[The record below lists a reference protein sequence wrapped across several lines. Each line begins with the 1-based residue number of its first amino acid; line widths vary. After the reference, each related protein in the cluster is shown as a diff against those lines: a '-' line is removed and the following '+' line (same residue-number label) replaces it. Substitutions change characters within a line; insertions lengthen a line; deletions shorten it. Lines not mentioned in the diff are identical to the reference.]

1 MSFKGTTKKIISY
14 FLPYQ
19 KNNLQTFTENPEK
32 IIEIFEKFSK
42 GVNNYNIEQF
52 NSFDKYLLALAQNE
66 NEKNI
71 ANLISNS
78 ISISTFISMAK
89 ISDFPIVNFVNTN
102 FNHFILNNENIPD
115 LGFILFKTG
124 KNMNSKTKFENWIIF
139 IDNSSKLK
147 AENLKDLISK
157 IYQAIRK
164 FLTAG
169 KAGENGMKLNEEN
182 CYNPPVD
189 AMNDIFK
196 LMENIINETGEND
209 KIYLGIDCNANNFYS
224 DENKTYEMDGF
235 KKPPETEELINFY
248 VKLCQDHPM
257 LKYLEDPLGDGDL
270 MGWKKMLDKFKEE
283 KPEVKICSKSLVL
296 DDIQKL
302 SAIIDKNEDEENDEN
317 NNENNNNNNENN
329 NNNI

>member
-19 KNNLQTFTENPEK
+19 KNNFQTFTENPEK

-124 KNMNSKTKFENWIIF
+124 KNMNSKTKF
-139 IDNSSKLK
+139 
-147 AENLKDLISK
+147 
-157 IYQAIRK
+157 
-164 FLTAG
+164 
-169 KAGENGMKLNEEN
+169 
-182 CYNPPVD
+182 
-189 AMNDIFK
+189 
-196 LMENIINETGEND
+196 
-209 KIYLGIDCNANNFYS
+209 
-224 DENKTYEMDGF
+224 
-235 KKPPETEELINFY
+235 
-248 VKLCQDHPM
+248 
-257 LKYLEDPLGDGDL
+257 
-270 MGWKKMLDKFKEE
+270 
-283 KPEVKICSKSLVL
+283 
-296 DDIQKL
+296 
-302 SAIIDKNEDEENDEN
+302 
-317 NNENNNNNNENN
+317 
-329 NNNI
+329 